1 MNYGLLGIT
10 AKELEEEINNA
21 RIDYLVYSTL
31 KNLGIKTNKPIS
43 KKELLF
49 KQKIMNK
56 ARRTLGLKAKNLLNW
71 KITEPF

>member
-31 KNLGIKTNKPIS
+31 KNLEFYFYYQFLKKMIS
-43 KKELLF
+43 YNSNNFLMNNT
-49 KQKIMNK
+49 IMK
-56 ARRTLGLKAKNLLNW
+56 L
-71 KITEPF
+71 I